1 MEVMI
6 KEGNWVNPQIKD
18 HFYDQF
24 LKEPTKDN
32 FRDFMKKSCG
42 ELNEMDFK
50 ETWIDKGPLAKIM
63 LAMANNGGGIIV
75 FGVKENEDNTFDI
88 LGLDSLKD
96 TADISNSISRLVS
109 SSLDYEVFNFVFDS
123 DVYGKFENKKFQI
136 MVIHDTPER
145 LPFVS
150 LGQSEKIEKDVI
162 YVRRGTKS
170 EKATSEEI
178 NRIIERKIATI
189 YSENTDMSLDQHLE
203 QLKKLYGKRFSPE
216 VVGVSTTSADE
227 RFSQKLYE
235 IIEKN
240 ISDQNLGIEMLC
252 DQIGISRANLYRK
265 IKAISELSPT
275 ELIRNKRLEVALR
288 YLKETN
294 MSVSEVAT
302 LLGFN
307 SHSYFSNSFKAFYG
321 FTPTEF
327 VQMNS
332 ANKEKM

>member
-1 MEVMI
+1 MTTSYQENREV
-6 KEGNWVNPQIKD
+6 NWMNPQIKD

-63 LAMANNGGGIIV
+63 LAMANNGGGIII
-75 FGVKENEDNTFDI
+75 FGVKENEDNTFDV
-88 LGLDSLKD
+88 LGLDNLKD

-123 DVYGKFENKKFQI
+123 DVYGEFENKKFQI

-203 QLKKLYGKRFSPE
+203 QLKKLYSELPQKIRVLVRKGSQPNFAAALKVFGERIGALYGTP
-216 VVGVSTTSADE
+216 DE
-227 RFSQKLYE
+227 YEEKDNPNYPDEGYEAFILRMIDAKKLK
-235 IIEKN
+235 IEKVL
-240 ISDQNLGIEMLC
+240 D
-252 DQIGISRANLYRK
+252 
-265 IKAISELSPT
+265 
-275 ELIRNKRLEVALR
+275 
-288 YLKETN
+288 LK
-294 MSVSEVAT
+294 
-302 LLGFN
+302 
-307 SHSYFSNSFKAFYG
+307 
-321 FTPTEF
+321 
-327 VQMNS
+327 
-332 ANKEKM
+332 

>member
-203 QLKKLYGKRFSPE
+203 QLKKLYSELPQKIQVLVRKGTQPNFAAALKVFGERIGALQGTP
-216 VVGVSTTSADE
+216 DE
-227 RFSQKLYE
+227 YEEKDNPNYPDEGYEAFILRMINAKKLK
-235 IIEKN
+235 IEKVL
-240 ISDQNLGIEMLC
+240 D
-252 DQIGISRANLYRK
+252 
-265 IKAISELSPT
+265 
-275 ELIRNKRLEVALR
+275 
-288 YLKETN
+288 LK
-294 MSVSEVAT
+294 
-302 LLGFN
+302 
-307 SHSYFSNSFKAFYG
+307 
-321 FTPTEF
+321 
-327 VQMNS
+327 
-332 ANKEKM
+332 

>member
-1 MEVMI
+1 MI

-203 QLKKLYGKRFSPE
+203 QLKKLYSELPQKIQVLVRKGTQPNFAAALKVFGERI
-216 VVGVSTTSADE
+216 GALYGTTDE
-227 RFSQKLYE
+227 YEEKDNPNYPDEGYEAFILRMINAKKLK
-235 IIEKN
+235 IEK
-240 ISDQNLGIEMLC
+240 
-252 DQIGISRANLYRK
+252 
-265 IKAISELSPT
+265 ELD
-275 ELIRNKRLEVALR
+275 
-288 YLKETN
+288 LK
-294 MSVSEVAT
+294 
-302 LLGFN
+302 
-307 SHSYFSNSFKAFYG
+307 
-321 FTPTEF
+321 
-327 VQMNS
+327 
-332 ANKEKM
+332 

>member
-1 MEVMI
+1 M
-6 KEGNWVNPQIKD
+6 NPQIKD

-50 ETWIDKGPLAKIM
+50 ETWIGKGPLAKIM
-63 LAMANNGGGIIV
+63 LAMANNGGGIII
-75 FGVKENEDNTFDI
+75 FGVKENEDNTFDV
-88 LGLDSLKD
+88 LGLDNLKD

-123 DVYGKFENKKFQI
+123 DVYGEFENKKFQI

-203 QLKKLYGKRFSPE
+203 QLKKLYSELPQKIRVLVRKGSQPNFAAALKVFGERIGALYGTP
-216 VVGVSTTSADE
+216 DE
-227 RFSQKLYE
+227 YEEKDNPNYPDEGYEAFILRMIDAKKLK
-235 IIEKN
+235 IEKVL
-240 ISDQNLGIEMLC
+240 D
-252 DQIGISRANLYRK
+252 
-265 IKAISELSPT
+265 
-275 ELIRNKRLEVALR
+275 
-288 YLKETN
+288 LK
-294 MSVSEVAT
+294 
-302 LLGFN
+302 
-307 SHSYFSNSFKAFYG
+307 
-321 FTPTEF
+321 
-327 VQMNS
+327 
-332 ANKEKM
+332 

>member
-1 MEVMI
+1 MI
-6 KEGNWVNPQIKD
+6 NEGNWVNPQIKD

-170 EKATSEEI
+170 EKAISEEI

-203 QLKKLYGKRFSPE
+203 QLKKLYSELPQKIRVLVRKGSQPNFAVALKVFGERIGALYGTP
-216 VVGVSTTSADE
+216 DE
-227 RFSQKLYE
+227 YEEKDNPNYPDEGYESFILRMIDAKKLK
-235 IIEKN
+235 IEKVL
-240 ISDQNLGIEMLC
+240 D
-252 DQIGISRANLYRK
+252 
-265 IKAISELSPT
+265 
-275 ELIRNKRLEVALR
+275 
-288 YLKETN
+288 LK
-294 MSVSEVAT
+294 
-302 LLGFN
+302 
-307 SHSYFSNSFKAFYG
+307 
-321 FTPTEF
+321 
-327 VQMNS
+327 
-332 ANKEKM
+332 

>member
-1 MEVMI
+1 MI

-178 NRIIERKIATI
+178 NRIIERKITTI

-203 QLKKLYGKRFSPE
+203 QLKKLYSELPQKIQVLVRKGTQPNFAAALKVFGERIGALYGTP
-216 VVGVSTTSADE
+216 DE
-227 RFSQKLYE
+227 YEEKDNPNYPDEGYEAFILRMINAKKLK
-235 IIEKN
+235 IEKVL
-240 ISDQNLGIEMLC
+240 D
-252 DQIGISRANLYRK
+252 
-265 IKAISELSPT
+265 
-275 ELIRNKRLEVALR
+275 
-288 YLKETN
+288 LK
-294 MSVSEVAT
+294 
-302 LLGFN
+302 
-307 SHSYFSNSFKAFYG
+307 
-321 FTPTEF
+321 
-327 VQMNS
+327 
-332 ANKEKM
+332 

>member
-1 MEVMI
+1 MI

-203 QLKKLYGKRFSPE
+203 QLKKLYSELPQKIQVLVRKGTQPNFAATLKVFGERIGALYGTP
-216 VVGVSTTSADE
+216 DE
-227 RFSQKLYE
+227 YEEKDNPNYPDEGYEAFILRMINAKKLK
-235 IIEKN
+235 IEKVL
-240 ISDQNLGIEMLC
+240 D
-252 DQIGISRANLYRK
+252 
-265 IKAISELSPT
+265 
-275 ELIRNKRLEVALR
+275 
-288 YLKETN
+288 LK
-294 MSVSEVAT
+294 
-302 LLGFN
+302 
-307 SHSYFSNSFKAFYG
+307 
-321 FTPTEF
+321 
-327 VQMNS
+327 
-332 ANKEKM
+332 

>member
-123 DVYGKFENKKFQI
+123 DVYGEFENKKFQI

-203 QLKKLYGKRFSPE
+203 QLKKLYSELPQKIRVLVRKGSQPNFAAALKVFGERIGALYGTP
-216 VVGVSTTSADE
+216 DE
-227 RFSQKLYE
+227 YEEKDNPNYPDEGYEAFILRMINAKKLK
-235 IIEKN
+235 IEKVL
-240 ISDQNLGIEMLC
+240 D
-252 DQIGISRANLYRK
+252 
-265 IKAISELSPT
+265 
-275 ELIRNKRLEVALR
+275 
-288 YLKETN
+288 LK
-294 MSVSEVAT
+294 
-302 LLGFN
+302 
-307 SHSYFSNSFKAFYG
+307 
-321 FTPTEF
+321 
-327 VQMNS
+327 
-332 ANKEKM
+332 

>member
-1 MEVMI
+1 MI
-6 KEGNWVNPQIKD
+6 KEENWMNPQIKD

-50 ETWIDKGPLAKIM
+50 EAWIDKGPLAKIM
-63 LAMANNGGGIIV
+63 LAMANNGGGIII
-75 FGVKENEDNTFDI
+75 FGVKENEDNTFDV
-88 LGLDSLKD
+88 LGLDNLKD

-123 DVYGKFENKKFQI
+123 DVYGEFENKKFQI

-203 QLKKLYGKRFSPE
+203 QLKKLYSELPQKIRVLVRKGSQPNFAAALKVFGERIGALYGTP
-216 VVGVSTTSADE
+216 DE
-227 RFSQKLYE
+227 YEEKDNPNYPDEGYEAFILRMIGAKKLK
-235 IIEKN
+235 IEKVL
-240 ISDQNLGIEMLC
+240 D
-252 DQIGISRANLYRK
+252 
-265 IKAISELSPT
+265 
-275 ELIRNKRLEVALR
+275 
-288 YLKETN
+288 LK
-294 MSVSEVAT
+294 
-302 LLGFN
+302 
-307 SHSYFSNSFKAFYG
+307 
-321 FTPTEF
+321 
-327 VQMNS
+327 
-332 ANKEKM
+332 

>member
-50 ETWIDKGPLAKIM
+50 ETWIDKGSLAKIM

-203 QLKKLYGKRFSPE
+203 QLKKLYSELPQKIQVLVRKGTQPNFAAALKVFGERIGALYGTP
-216 VVGVSTTSADE
+216 DE
-227 RFSQKLYE
+227 YEEKDNPNYPDEGYEAFILRMINAKKLK
-235 IIEKN
+235 IEKVL
-240 ISDQNLGIEMLC
+240 D
-252 DQIGISRANLYRK
+252 
-265 IKAISELSPT
+265 
-275 ELIRNKRLEVALR
+275 
-288 YLKETN
+288 LK
-294 MSVSEVAT
+294 
-302 LLGFN
+302 
-307 SHSYFSNSFKAFYG
+307 
-321 FTPTEF
+321 
-327 VQMNS
+327 
-332 ANKEKM
+332 

>member
-203 QLKKLYGKRFSPE
+203 QLKKPYSELPQKIQVLVRKGTQPNFAAALKVFGERIGALYGTP
-216 VVGVSTTSADE
+216 DE
-227 RFSQKLYE
+227 YEEKDNPNYPDEGYEAFILRMINAKKLK
-235 IIEKN
+235 IEKVL
-240 ISDQNLGIEMLC
+240 D
-252 DQIGISRANLYRK
+252 
-265 IKAISELSPT
+265 
-275 ELIRNKRLEVALR
+275 
-288 YLKETN
+288 LK
-294 MSVSEVAT
+294 
-302 LLGFN
+302 
-307 SHSYFSNSFKAFYG
+307 
-321 FTPTEF
+321 
-327 VQMNS
+327 
-332 ANKEKM
+332 

>member
-1 MEVMI
+1 MI

-123 DVYGKFENKKFQI
+123 DVYVKFENKKFQI

-203 QLKKLYGKRFSPE
+203 QLKKLYSELPQKIQVLVRKGTQPNFAAALKVFGERI
-216 VVGVSTTSADE
+216 GALYGTLDE
-227 RFSQKLYE
+227 YEEKDNPNYPDEGYEAFILRMINAKKLK
-235 IIEKN
+235 IEKVL
-240 ISDQNLGIEMLC
+240 D
-252 DQIGISRANLYRK
+252 
-265 IKAISELSPT
+265 
-275 ELIRNKRLEVALR
+275 
-288 YLKETN
+288 LK
-294 MSVSEVAT
+294 
-302 LLGFN
+302 
-307 SHSYFSNSFKAFYG
+307 
-321 FTPTEF
+321 
-327 VQMNS
+327 
-332 ANKEKM
+332 

>member
-63 LAMANNGGGIIV
+63 LAMANNGGGIII

-203 QLKKLYGKRFSPE
+203 QLKKLYSELPQKIRVLIRKGSQPNFAAALKVFGERIGALYGTP
-216 VVGVSTTSADE
+216 DE
-227 RFSQKLYE
+227 YEEKDNPNYPDEGYEAFILRMIDAKKLK
-235 IIEKN
+235 IEKVL
-240 ISDQNLGIEMLC
+240 D
-252 DQIGISRANLYRK
+252 
-265 IKAISELSPT
+265 
-275 ELIRNKRLEVALR
+275 
-288 YLKETN
+288 LK
-294 MSVSEVAT
+294 
-302 LLGFN
+302 
-307 SHSYFSNSFKAFYG
+307 
-321 FTPTEF
+321 
-327 VQMNS
+327 
-332 ANKEKM
+332 

>member
-1 MEVMI
+1 MI

-203 QLKKLYGKRFSPE
+203 QLKKLYSELPQKIRVLVRKGSQPNFAAALKVFGERIGALYGTP
-216 VVGVSTTSADE
+216 DE
-227 RFSQKLYE
+227 YEEKDNPNYPDEGYEAFILRMINAKKLK
-235 IIEKN
+235 IEKVL
-240 ISDQNLGIEMLC
+240 D
-252 DQIGISRANLYRK
+252 
-265 IKAISELSPT
+265 
-275 ELIRNKRLEVALR
+275 
-288 YLKETN
+288 LK
-294 MSVSEVAT
+294 
-302 LLGFN
+302 
-307 SHSYFSNSFKAFYG
+307 
-321 FTPTEF
+321 
-327 VQMNS
+327 
-332 ANKEKM
+332 

>member
-63 LAMANNGGGIIV
+63 LAMANNGGGIII
-75 FGVKENEDNTFDI
+75 FGVKENEDNTFDV
-88 LGLDSLKD
+88 LGLDNLKD

-203 QLKKLYGKRFSPE
+203 QLKKLYSELPQKIQVLVRKGTQPNFAAALKVFGERIGALYGTP
-216 VVGVSTTSADE
+216 DE
-227 RFSQKLYE
+227 YEEKDNPNYPDEGYEAFILRMINAKKLK
-235 IIEKN
+235 IEKVL
-240 ISDQNLGIEMLC
+240 D
-252 DQIGISRANLYRK
+252 
-265 IKAISELSPT
+265 
-275 ELIRNKRLEVALR
+275 
-288 YLKETN
+288 LK
-294 MSVSEVAT
+294 
-302 LLGFN
+302 
-307 SHSYFSNSFKAFYG
+307 
-321 FTPTEF
+321 
-327 VQMNS
+327 
-332 ANKEKM
+332 

>member
-1 MEVMI
+1 MI

-123 DVYGKFENKKFQI
+123 DVYGKFENKKFQM

-203 QLKKLYGKRFSPE
+203 QLKKLYSELPQKIQVLVRKGTQPNFAAALKVFGERIGALYGTP
-216 VVGVSTTSADE
+216 DE
-227 RFSQKLYE
+227 YEEKDNPNYPDEGYEAFILRMINAKKLK
-235 IIEKN
+235 IEKVL
-240 ISDQNLGIEMLC
+240 D
-252 DQIGISRANLYRK
+252 
-265 IKAISELSPT
+265 
-275 ELIRNKRLEVALR
+275 
-288 YLKETN
+288 LK
-294 MSVSEVAT
+294 
-302 LLGFN
+302 
-307 SHSYFSNSFKAFYG
+307 
-321 FTPTEF
+321 
-327 VQMNS
+327 
-332 ANKEKM
+332 

>member
-1 MEVMI
+1 MI

-88 LGLDSLKD
+88 IGLDSLKD

-203 QLKKLYGKRFSPE
+203 QLKKLYSELPQKIQVLVRKGTQPNFAAALKVFGERIGALYGTP
-216 VVGVSTTSADE
+216 DE
-227 RFSQKLYE
+227 YEEKDNPNYPDEGYEAFILRMINAKKLK
-235 IIEKN
+235 IEKVL
-240 ISDQNLGIEMLC
+240 D
-252 DQIGISRANLYRK
+252 
-265 IKAISELSPT
+265 
-275 ELIRNKRLEVALR
+275 
-288 YLKETN
+288 LK
-294 MSVSEVAT
+294 
-302 LLGFN
+302 
-307 SHSYFSNSFKAFYG
+307 
-321 FTPTEF
+321 
-327 VQMNS
+327 
-332 ANKEKM
+332 

>member
-170 EKATSEEI
+170 EKATSEKI

-203 QLKKLYGKRFSPE
+203 QLKKLYSELPQKIQVLVRKGTQPNFAAALKVFGERIGALYGTP
-216 VVGVSTTSADE
+216 DE
-227 RFSQKLYE
+227 YEEKDNPNYPDEGYEAFILRMINAKKLK
-235 IIEKN
+235 IEKVL
-240 ISDQNLGIEMLC
+240 D
-252 DQIGISRANLYRK
+252 
-265 IKAISELSPT
+265 
-275 ELIRNKRLEVALR
+275 
-288 YLKETN
+288 LK
-294 MSVSEVAT
+294 
-302 LLGFN
+302 
-307 SHSYFSNSFKAFYG
+307 
-321 FTPTEF
+321 
-327 VQMNS
+327 
-332 ANKEKM
+332 

>member
-203 QLKKLYGKRFSPE
+203 QLKKLYSELPQKIQVLVRKGTQPNFAAALKVFGERIGALYGTP
-216 VVGVSTTSADE
+216 DE
-227 RFSQKLYE
+227 YEEKDNPNYPDEGYEAFIMRMINAKKLK
-235 IIEKN
+235 IEKVL
-240 ISDQNLGIEMLC
+240 D
-252 DQIGISRANLYRK
+252 
-265 IKAISELSPT
+265 
-275 ELIRNKRLEVALR
+275 
-288 YLKETN
+288 LK
-294 MSVSEVAT
+294 
-302 LLGFN
+302 
-307 SHSYFSNSFKAFYG
+307 
-321 FTPTEF
+321 
-327 VQMNS
+327 
-332 ANKEKM
+332 

>member
-1 MEVMI
+1 MI
-6 KEGNWVNPQIKD
+6 KEGNWMNPQIKD

-32 FRDFMKKSCG
+32 FWDFMKKSCG

-123 DVYGKFENKKFQI
+123 DVYGEFENKKFQI

-203 QLKKLYGKRFSPE
+203 QLKKLYSELPQKIQVLVRKGTQPNFAAALKVFGERIGALYGTP
-216 VVGVSTTSADE
+216 DE
-227 RFSQKLYE
+227 YEEKDNPNYPDEGYEAFILRMINAKKLK
-235 IIEKN
+235 IEKVL
-240 ISDQNLGIEMLC
+240 D
-252 DQIGISRANLYRK
+252 
-265 IKAISELSPT
+265 
-275 ELIRNKRLEVALR
+275 
-288 YLKETN
+288 LK
-294 MSVSEVAT
+294 
-302 LLGFN
+302 
-307 SHSYFSNSFKAFYG
+307 
-321 FTPTEF
+321 
-327 VQMNS
+327 
-332 ANKEKM
+332 

>member
-1 MEVMI
+1 MT
-6 KEGNWVNPQIKD
+6 
-18 HFYDQF
+18 F
-24 LKEPTKDN
+24 T
-32 FRDFMKKSCG
+32 
-42 ELNEMDFK
+42 
-50 ETWIDKGPLAKIM
+50 
-63 LAMANNGGGIIV
+63 
-75 FGVKENEDNTFDI
+75 ENEDNTFDI

-203 QLKKLYGKRFSPE
+203 QLKKLYSELPQKIQVLVRKGTQPNFAAALKVFGERIGALYGTP
-216 VVGVSTTSADE
+216 DE
-227 RFSQKLYE
+227 YEEKDNPNYPDEGYEAFILRMINAKKLK
-235 IIEKN
+235 IEKVL
-240 ISDQNLGIEMLC
+240 D
-252 DQIGISRANLYRK
+252 
-265 IKAISELSPT
+265 
-275 ELIRNKRLEVALR
+275 
-288 YLKETN
+288 LK
-294 MSVSEVAT
+294 
-302 LLGFN
+302 
-307 SHSYFSNSFKAFYG
+307 
-321 FTPTEF
+321 
-327 VQMNS
+327 
-332 ANKEKM
+332 

>member
-1 MEVMI
+1 MI

-75 FGVKENEDNTFDI
+75 FGVKENEDNTFDV

-203 QLKKLYGKRFSPE
+203 QLKKLYSELPQKIQVLVRKGTQPNFAAALKVFGERIGALYGTP
-216 VVGVSTTSADE
+216 DE
-227 RFSQKLYE
+227 YEEKDNPNYPDEGYEAFILRMINAKKLK
-235 IIEKN
+235 IEKVL
-240 ISDQNLGIEMLC
+240 D
-252 DQIGISRANLYRK
+252 
-265 IKAISELSPT
+265 
-275 ELIRNKRLEVALR
+275 
-288 YLKETN
+288 LK
-294 MSVSEVAT
+294 
-302 LLGFN
+302 
-307 SHSYFSNSFKAFYG
+307 
-321 FTPTEF
+321 
-327 VQMNS
+327 
-332 ANKEKM
+332 

>member
-189 YSENTDMSLDQHLE
+189 YSENTDMSLDQHME
-203 QLKKLYGKRFSPE
+203 QLKKLYSELPQKIQVLVRKGTQPNFAAALKVFGERIGALYGTP
-216 VVGVSTTSADE
+216 DE
-227 RFSQKLYE
+227 YEEKDNPNYPDEGYEAFILRMINAKKLK
-235 IIEKN
+235 IEKVL
-240 ISDQNLGIEMLC
+240 D
-252 DQIGISRANLYRK
+252 
-265 IKAISELSPT
+265 
-275 ELIRNKRLEVALR
+275 
-288 YLKETN
+288 LK
-294 MSVSEVAT
+294 
-302 LLGFN
+302 
-307 SHSYFSNSFKAFYG
+307 
-321 FTPTEF
+321 
-327 VQMNS
+327 
-332 ANKEKM
+332 

>member
-1 MEVMI
+1 MEVII

-203 QLKKLYGKRFSPE
+203 QLKKLYSELPQKIQVLVRKGTQPNFAAALKVFGERIGALYGTP
-216 VVGVSTTSADE
+216 DE
-227 RFSQKLYE
+227 YEEKDNPNYPDEGYEAFILRMINAKKLK
-235 IIEKN
+235 IEKVL
-240 ISDQNLGIEMLC
+240 D
-252 DQIGISRANLYRK
+252 
-265 IKAISELSPT
+265 
-275 ELIRNKRLEVALR
+275 
-288 YLKETN
+288 LK
-294 MSVSEVAT
+294 
-302 LLGFN
+302 
-307 SHSYFSNSFKAFYG
+307 
-321 FTPTEF
+321 
-327 VQMNS
+327 
-332 ANKEKM
+332 

>member
-203 QLKKLYGKRFSPE
+203 QLKKLYSELPQKIQVLVRKGTQPNFAAALKVFGERIGALYGTP
-216 VVGVSTTSADE
+216 DE
-227 RFSQKLYE
+227 YEEKDNPNYPDEGYEAFILRMINAKKLK
-235 IIEKN
+235 IEKVL
-240 ISDQNLGIEMLC
+240 D
-252 DQIGISRANLYRK
+252 
-265 IKAISELSPT
+265 
-275 ELIRNKRLEVALR
+275 
-288 YLKETN
+288 LK
-294 MSVSEVAT
+294 
-302 LLGFN
+302 
-307 SHSYFSNSFKAFYG
+307 
-321 FTPTEF
+321 
-327 VQMNS
+327 
-332 ANKEKM
+332 

>member
-1 MEVMI
+1 MI

-189 YSENTDMSLDQHLE
+189 YSENTDISLDQHLE
-203 QLKKLYGKRFSPE
+203 QLKKLYSELPQKIQVLVRKGTQPNFAAALKVFGERIGALYGTP
-216 VVGVSTTSADE
+216 DE
-227 RFSQKLYE
+227 YEEKDNPNYPDEGYEAFILRMINAKKLK
-235 IIEKN
+235 IEKVL
-240 ISDQNLGIEMLC
+240 D
-252 DQIGISRANLYRK
+252 
-265 IKAISELSPT
+265 
-275 ELIRNKRLEVALR
+275 
-288 YLKETN
+288 LK
-294 MSVSEVAT
+294 
-302 LLGFN
+302 
-307 SHSYFSNSFKAFYG
+307 
-321 FTPTEF
+321 
-327 VQMNS
+327 
-332 ANKEKM
+332 

>member
-1 MEVMI
+1 MI
-6 KEGNWVNPQIKD
+6 KEENWVNPQIKD

-32 FRDFMKKSCG
+32 FRNFMKKSCG

-136 MVIHDTPER
+136 MVIHDTSER

-203 QLKKLYGKRFSPE
+203 QLKKLYSELPQKIQVLVRKGTQPNFAAALKVFGERIGALYGTP
-216 VVGVSTTSADE
+216 DE
-227 RFSQKLYE
+227 YEEKDNPNYPDEGYEAFILRMINAKKLK
-235 IIEKN
+235 IEKVL
-240 ISDQNLGIEMLC
+240 D
-252 DQIGISRANLYRK
+252 
-265 IKAISELSPT
+265 
-275 ELIRNKRLEVALR
+275 
-288 YLKETN
+288 LK
-294 MSVSEVAT
+294 
-302 LLGFN
+302 
-307 SHSYFSNSFKAFYG
+307 
-321 FTPTEF
+321 
-327 VQMNS
+327 
-332 ANKEKM
+332 

>member
-1 MEVMI
+1 MI
-6 KEGNWVNPQIKD
+6 KEENWVNPQIKD

-50 ETWIDKGPLAKIM
+50 ETWIDKGPLAKIV

-203 QLKKLYGKRFSPE
+203 QLKKLYSELPQKIQVLVRKGTQPNFAAALKVFGERIGALYGTP
-216 VVGVSTTSADE
+216 DE
-227 RFSQKLYE
+227 YEEKDNPNYPDEGYEAFILRMINAKKLK
-235 IIEKN
+235 IEKVL
-240 ISDQNLGIEMLC
+240 D
-252 DQIGISRANLYRK
+252 
-265 IKAISELSPT
+265 
-275 ELIRNKRLEVALR
+275 
-288 YLKETN
+288 LK
-294 MSVSEVAT
+294 
-302 LLGFN
+302 
-307 SHSYFSNSFKAFYG
+307 
-321 FTPTEF
+321 
-327 VQMNS
+327 
-332 ANKEKM
+332 

>member
-63 LAMANNGGGIIV
+63 LAMANNVGGIIV

-203 QLKKLYGKRFSPE
+203 QLKKLYSELPQKIQVLVRKGTQPNFAAALKVFGERIGALYGTP
-216 VVGVSTTSADE
+216 DE
-227 RFSQKLYE
+227 YEEKDNPNYPDEGYEAFILRMINAKKLK
-235 IIEKN
+235 IEKVL
-240 ISDQNLGIEMLC
+240 D
-252 DQIGISRANLYRK
+252 
-265 IKAISELSPT
+265 
-275 ELIRNKRLEVALR
+275 
-288 YLKETN
+288 LK
-294 MSVSEVAT
+294 
-302 LLGFN
+302 
-307 SHSYFSNSFKAFYG
+307 
-321 FTPTEF
+321 
-327 VQMNS
+327 
-332 ANKEKM
+332 